1 MKHIQKFENLFR
13 SEYPDMFEPRKP
25 EDEPQDVPGFESGTI
40 DPEDDDIYDNISDKE
55 RYETIFL
62 KLVKERN
69 FEETT
74 DEIKI
79 NLHKL
84 GQDYCMSIYQ
94 ATKNLRKFLKDEL
107 IGKYIT
113 DGFVDV
119 MKDND
124 VRGIIEDII
133 FINIDSD
140 CDSLINFK
148 LKNIP
153 RTENTVCQ
161 NIITI
166 DKKKSI
172 EGKYNL

>member
-1 MKHIQKFENLFR
+1 MFR

-25 EDEPQDVPGFESGTI
+25 EDEPQYVPGFESGTI
-40 DPEDDDIYDNISDKE
+40 DPEDDDAYENHDSDKE

-69 FEETT
+69 FVETPT
-74 DEIKI
+74 EIKI
-79 NLHKL
+79 NLRQL
-84 GQDYCMSIYQ
+84 AQDYCMSIYH

-107 IGKYIT
+107 IGKYVSH
-113 DGFVDV
+113 GFVDI

-124 VRGIIEDII
+124 VKGIIEDIV
-133 FINIDSD
+133 FVNIDSE
-140 CDSLINFK
+140 CDVIINLK
-148 LKNIP
+148 LKNISKS
-153 RTENTVCQ
+153 ENTACH